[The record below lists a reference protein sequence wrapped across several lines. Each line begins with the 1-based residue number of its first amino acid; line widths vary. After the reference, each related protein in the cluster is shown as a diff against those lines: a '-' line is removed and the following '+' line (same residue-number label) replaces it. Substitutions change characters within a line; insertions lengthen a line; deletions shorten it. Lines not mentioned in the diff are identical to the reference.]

1 MRHFFT
7 YVPGS
12 RRVPTLWV
20 NSVYMVVAL
29 ATVFSVVLP
38 QSSDFVWLFYRVY
51 LGMAMG
57 YFVDL
62 TLAWYGGESEML
74 RHIGEGKEIN
84 FRVRPC
90 CFCLICPKA
99 TPFNRQKIRFFRGA
113 VYQVSIL
120 PTFYEQLFC
129 TKDFRA
135 AFMYL
140 HCRFKLFRRK
150 EIGAKA
156 ARKMLVKLTTGKHF
170 HKDGLLH
177 DVGIELS

>member
-1 MRHFFT
+1 MLIEKWSKTKIFQVRHFFT
-7 YVPGS
+7 HVPSS

-62 TLAWYGGESEML
+62 TLAWYGGENEML
-74 RHIGEGKEIN
+74 RHVGEGKIIN

-99 TPFNRQKIRFFRGA
+99 TPFNKQKIRFFRGA
-113 VYQVSIL
+113 VYQVQIIWS
-120 PTFYEQLFC
+120 
-129 TKDFRA
+129 
-135 AFMYL
+135 
-140 HCRFKLFRRK
+140 
-150 EIGAKA
+150 
-156 ARKMLVKLTTGKHF
+156 
-170 HKDGLLH
+170 
-177 DVGIELS
+177 

>member
-1 MRHFFT
+1 M
-7 YVPGS
+7 PAS

-74 RHIGEGKEIN
+74 RHIGEGKHIN

-90 CFCLICPKA
+90 CFCLICPKS

-113 VYQVSIL
+113 VYQMPYVQSIVIFL
-120 PTFYEQLFC
+120 IIVLNLSG
-129 TKDFRA
+129 
-135 AFMYL
+135 YL
-140 HCRFKLFRRK
+140 
-150 EIGAKA
+150 EIGDLSPTDPYLYLTVII
-156 ARKMLVKLTTGKHF
+156 LVNNCKNF
-170 HKDGLLH
+170 QFF
-177 DVGIELS
+177 S